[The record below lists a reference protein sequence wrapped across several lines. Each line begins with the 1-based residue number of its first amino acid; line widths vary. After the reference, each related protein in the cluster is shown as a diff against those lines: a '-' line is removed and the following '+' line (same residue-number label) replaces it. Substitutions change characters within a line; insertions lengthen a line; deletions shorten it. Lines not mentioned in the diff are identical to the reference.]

1 MKKFKDDRLG
11 QRSSSSFPP
20 LSNFTN
26 HFTTHFGSPKEWHRG
41 KLPHRNKK
49 SLVQFIT
56 FRLADSL
63 PKEVL
68 AELEEKVKQLPEKQS
83 QIELSILRERYLNK
97 GLGSCAL
104 QHPEMAEVMMKA
116 LQHHD
121 GVKYD
126 LIAWSIMSNHVHV
139 LIKTNDKISKI
150 LQSWKSYTG
159 KWALN
164 NNKKYNLGIS
174 PKADKFWMPE
184 YWDRFIRD
192 EKHFNNTVKYILNN
206 PKSAGL
212 SCTSVAAFYTGCKV
226 DDFGGI

>member
-1 MKKFKDDRLG
+1 MKKYLG
-11 QRSSSSFPP
+11 QRSSHS
-20 LSNFTN
+20 LSANYTN
-26 HFTTHFGSPKEWHRG
+26 HFTTNFGLQKEWHRG
-41 KLPHRNKK
+41 KLPHRNKE
-49 SLVQFIT
+49 SLLQFVT

-83 QIELSILRERYLNK
+83 QIELRILRERYLNK

-139 LIKTNDKISKI
+139 LIKTNDSISKI
-150 LQSWKSYTG
+150 LQSWKSFTG
-159 KWALN
+159 KWALKN
-164 NNKKYNLGIS
+164 NTKYNLGIS

-192 EKHFNNTVKYILNN
+192 EKHFNNTVRYILDN
-206 PKSAGL
+206 PRAAGL
-212 SCTSVAAFYTGCKV
+212 SGDSVAAFYTGCVIV
-226 DDFGGI
+226 D